1 MKFLTDGMLVQELY
15 SDPLLNEYSVLM
27 LDDVHER
34 SLNTDILLGFLKKI
48 MFKRK
53 DLKLIISSATLEGN
67 HIKSFF
73 GLNPDYRDSERQ
85 LKIEV
90 INIAGRM
97 YPVDVFYLNTPTKN
111 YLLKCFQTVTYI

>member
-1 MKFLTDGMLVQELY
+1 MLVQELY